1 MTENEIE
8 SMFDQD
14 TASCKELA
22 QNMYPSDPNQQLD
35 QFLVCLGNQ
44 LAKVRKLYIIEF
56 LLTLKFIYYKQIFS

>member
-1 MTENEIE
+1 MTGNEIE

-35 QFLVCLGNQ
+35 EFLICLANQ
-44 LAKVRKLYIIEF
+44 LDKV
-56 LLTLKFIYYKQIFS
+56 